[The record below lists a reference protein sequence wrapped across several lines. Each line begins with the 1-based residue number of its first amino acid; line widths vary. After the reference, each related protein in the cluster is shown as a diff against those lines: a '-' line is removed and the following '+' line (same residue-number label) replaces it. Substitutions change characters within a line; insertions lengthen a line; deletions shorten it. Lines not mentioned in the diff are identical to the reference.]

1 MTSTRWKPSWT
12 TKSPTENQ
20 DTWSSGRGGLMTTI
34 SGCGK
39 ATWCTRPRCSKSSSK
54 GKRQKA
60 NGTRSKIDHVS
71 CQKAA
76 QKTKTPKPP
85 THPTLNAHNLNA
97 KTLNA
102 KTHMLPNQNPRSVVL
117 LVCHEGRQPILCILS
132 GAPKE
137 GRKTIA
143 YLKTSHIHEILQRL
157 RDLVQHDAGKEGGR
171 NRTNPLGSR
180 EEPRMTEGIGEK
192 SAGGTP
198 TESRRPVVGDIVAGR
213 QKVGQQAAKGGGDR
227 GNTESIEVRTA
238 EASCR
243 SCGSRRADETAK
255 HESTRA
261 HRQRQ
266 KDIWLRM
273 LALSAMHAT
282 RAEIRRGSNGTA
294 GQNQHC

>member
-180 EEPRMTEGIGEK
+180 EEPRMTEGIGERALEGHQLSRVALWWATLSLAVK
-192 SAGGTP
+192 RWA
-198 TESRRPVVGDIVAGR
+198 SRRRREAGTEATQRALRCAQRRHRVGPAGAGEQTR
-213 QKVGQQAAKGGGDR
+213 PLSTSQQGLTDKGKKTYGCACWR
-227 GNTESIEVRTA
+227 
-238 EASCR
+238 
-243 SCGSRRADETAK
+243 
-255 HESTRA
+255 
-261 HRQRQ
+261 
-266 KDIWLRM
+266 
-273 LALSAMHAT
+273 
-282 RAEIRRGSNGTA
+282 
-294 GQNQHC
+294 